1 MSAVATKKS
10 KKTLKSKSEDKDVK
24 TVRIDN
30 SSFFLTSDQN
40 TDNPEFEDNSMEES
54 NNEYEAENTN
64 ESIDK
69 KAQKLKH
76 KEDENDKEG
85 IDNEELSDD
94 DGDNESEGNDSE
106 KDGKK
111 MEEVKIND
119 EDVESPRH
127 YITTTNSLNDSDT
140 NSEVS
145 SLDEEIIDIRQNTL
159 YQVLACLLEDEKGD
173 NLVEVLVKISD
184 NLERHNKNLEKLV
197 DKVGE
202 NNQDKLGER
211 FDRQNKIL
219 AKISKSFDTYL
230 NSQNNNNNNNNNNN
244 E

>member
-1 MSAVATKKS
+1 
-10 KKTLKSKSEDKDVK
+10 
-24 TVRIDN
+24 
-30 SSFFLTSDQN
+30 
-40 TDNPEFEDNSMEES
+40 ME
-54 NNEYEAENTN
+54 
-64 ESIDK
+64 
-69 KAQKLKH
+69 
-76 KEDENDKEG
+76 
-85 IDNEELSDD
+85 
-94 DGDNESEGNDSE
+94 
-106 KDGKK
+106 KK